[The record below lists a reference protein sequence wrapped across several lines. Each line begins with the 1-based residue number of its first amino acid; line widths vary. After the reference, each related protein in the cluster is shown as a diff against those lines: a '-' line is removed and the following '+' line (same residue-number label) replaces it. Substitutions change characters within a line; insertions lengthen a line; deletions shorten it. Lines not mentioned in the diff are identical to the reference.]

1 MFVPVLNILFG
12 VAMILAGASGRFAF
26 LGTDSPVLLMA
37 IGGAVAGL
45 GVFQLVRH
53 ARRG

>member
-26 LGTDSPVLLMA
+26 LGTDSPLLLMV
-37 IGGAVAGL
+37 IGGAVAAL
-45 GVFQLVRH
+45 GAFQLVRH